1 VDCEE
6 SYHHYGGEL
15 MSIESW
21 KQEYYTDPSLCTNDR
36 ERAEHTKLKYIGARK
51 ENLDRHEVA
60 KERGKN
66 FILDNVEEF
75 SYNGDSCS
83 FCIHHSPGPNDTPI
97 CSNCPLD
104 KKSNSCEYHHG
115 SAWWQFCSIGNP
127 EPMITL
133 MDTILSKCDEDGVY
147 RQ

>member
-1 VDCEE
+1 
-6 SYHHYGGEL
+6 

-36 ERAEHTKLKYIGARK
+36 ERAEHTKLKYIGVRK
-51 ENLDRHEVA
+51 ENLARHGLVQKYA
-60 KERGKN
+60 GLYSDKR
-66 FILDNVEEF
+66 EF
-75 SYNGDSCS
+75 GFSGLSCS
-83 FCIHHSPGPNDTPI
+83 FCRTYTNKSGCN
-97 CSNCPLD
+97 SCPLYKED
-104 KKSNSCEYHHG
+104 QWCEINADGEDLHELVAYDHFVKG
-115 SAWWQFCSIGNP
+115 DP

>member
-1 VDCEE
+1 
-6 SYHHYGGEL
+6 

-51 ENLDRHEVA
+51 ENLKRHGLVQINQGLYSD
-60 KERGKN
+60 K
-66 FILDNVEEF
+66 LEF
-75 SYNGDSCS
+75 GFSGLSCS
-83 FCIHHSPGPNDTPI
+83 FCKTYANKSGCN
-97 CSNCPLD
+97 SCPLYKED
-104 KKSNSCEYHHG
+104 QWCEINADGEDLHELVAYDHFMKG
-115 SAWWQFCSIGNP
+115 DP

-133 MDTILSKCDEDGVY
+133 MDTILSKCDEVGVY

>member
-1 VDCEE
+1 
-6 SYHHYGGEL
+6 

-51 ENLDRHEVA
+51 ENLKRHGLVKKYAGLYLKDHKLHGFSFSGSTCSFCQTYANKSGCNSCPLYKEDQWCEINADGEDRHELVA
-60 KERGKN
+60 YDHFMK
-66 FILDNVEEF
+66 
-75 SYNGDSCS
+75 GD
-83 FCIHHSPGPNDTPI
+83 
-97 CSNCPLD
+97 
-104 KKSNSCEYHHG
+104 
-115 SAWWQFCSIGNP
+115 P

>member
-1 VDCEE
+1 
-6 SYHHYGGEL
+6 

-21 KQEYYTDPSLCTNDR
+21 KQEYYTDPSLCNNDR

-51 ENLDRHEVA
+51 ENLERH
-60 KERGKN
+60 GLIKN
-66 FILDNVEEF
+66 QAWLNSKNSAIGTFTF
-75 SYNGDSCS
+75 SGSTCS
-83 FCIHHSPGPNDTPI
+83 FCQTYANKSG
-97 CSNCPLD
+97 CSSCPLYKED
-104 KKSNSCEYHHG
+104 QWCEINADGEDLHELVAYDHFMKG
-115 SAWWQFCSIGNP
+115 DP